1 MLTVSI
7 NEYELLSIEIIRIAL
22 SEPTPELREKAIAN
36 AKHEAVTSWLTTRI
50 DKLGIDWM
58 SDPKNAE
65 FVRWIAKTSIERH
78 EASYQFM
85 QTGIRYEEVN
95 ERKLNVAEH
104 IGMLIWRSIQDKKFE
119 GVQTPHGI
127 LQQVRDQAQ
136 KHSVSGAKDM
146 DTLRGTWN
154 RYRGIVHLGMALDYC
169 EDYPDHD
176 QHVLDLAENFR
187 RGLSQFCPKGT
198 KKPYVAEGEQIIF
211 HYISI
216 F

>member
-1 MLTVSI
+1 MLTVPI

-36 AKHEAVTSWLTTRI
+36 AKHEAVTFWLTTRN

-58 SDPKNAE
+58 SDPKSDE

-78 EASYQFM
+78 EASDQFM
-85 QTGIRYEEVN
+85 QTGIRYEKGN

-104 IGMLIWRSIQDKKFE
+104 IGKLIWGSIQDKKFE
-119 GVQTPHGI
+119 GLHTTHGI
-127 LQQVRDQAQ
+127 LQQVSDQAQ

-146 DTLRGTWN
+146 DTLRGIWK

-176 QHVLDLAENFR
+176 QKVLDLAENFR

-211 HYISI
+211 RYISI